1 MKNIIFQTKG
11 KKISEANNHLSDKKI
26 KYFRDNLGIQG
37 QKNDIFQTMEPN
49 ISDANPVTVSNILD
63 FQTVKTFLSEQILI

>member
-1 MKNIIFQTKG
+1 MKNKIFQTKG
-11 KKISEANNHLSDKKI
+11 KKISEANSHLSDKKI

-49 ISDANPVTVSNILD
+49 ISDANPVTV
-63 FQTVKTFLSEQILI
+63 